1 MLTWL
6 NAHGLQIVLV
16 AGVIILLT
24 FGRKPLVARAG
35 ESAFLLWL
43 AFLVTVVCG
52 LILGWALRDLAQWVT
67 SLPGTFG
74 GIVASIGAIAAVL
87 AGWWAV
93 KMLVDLVRDLLDG
106 KPDGDARKAALW
118 IPTLVPAGFS
128 AAWGIVQHPRGIG
141 TGITAAIIAV
151 ISLIFLWK
159 TNKAA
164 LAARNHPLLWKWF
177 AVAVSVLAGILMIP
191 LLAFADAQ
199 VASRTGGD
207 WSTAFRLLV
216 GAAGVALLIA
226 AIADAWPKAAK
237 GEKTIVPDGGVRT
250 FAALGVPALVLCGAL
265 AVGFISDKTSEQ
277 GNVLVTGS
285 VK

>member
-1 MLTWL
+1 MSAWFD
-6 NAHGLQIVLV
+6 AHLLQLVGVAIVL
-16 AGVIILLT
+16 ILLT
-24 FGRKPLVARAG
+24 VGRKPLVNRAK
-35 ESAFLLWL
+35 EHKFLLWF
-43 AFLVTVVCG
+43 AFLVTIACG
-52 LILGWALRDLAQWVT
+52 LVLGWALRDLAAWVT
-67 SLPGTFG
+67 SLPGTLG
-74 GIVASIGAIAAVL
+74 GVVASIGAILAII
-87 AGWWAV
+87 AGWWSIELTV
-93 KMLVDLVRDLLDG
+93 KAVRDVMDG
-106 KPDGDARKAALW
+106 TPDEDARKAALW
-118 IPTLVPAGFS
+118 VPTLAPAGLT
-128 AAWGIVQHPRGIG
+128 AAWQIVTHPRGIG